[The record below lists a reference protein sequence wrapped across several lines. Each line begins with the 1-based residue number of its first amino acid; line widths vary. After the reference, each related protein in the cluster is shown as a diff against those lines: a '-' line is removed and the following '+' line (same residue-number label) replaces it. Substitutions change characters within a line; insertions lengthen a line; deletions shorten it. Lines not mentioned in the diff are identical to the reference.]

1 LRVRDLDPAGA
12 KRERQR
18 HHVLD
23 VINVGAVRTWG
34 ENSLLTS
41 KLAKSAVSLHKKQ
54 PRRKSR
60 TWQENSLLTSKLAK
74 STVSLYKKQP
84 RRKSRTWQE
93 NSLLTS
99 KSKRTVSLH

>member
-60 TWQENSLLTSKLAK
+60 TWQENSLLTSK
-74 STVSLYKKQP
+74 
-84 RRKSRTWQE
+84 
-93 NSLLTS
+93 
-99 KSKRTVSLH
+99 SKRTVSLH